1 MVYGEVAAH
10 TKVGQKVVAGE
21 LLGEVI
27 RILRHDK
34 GRPMS
39 MLHMELRV
47 PGNTDDI
54 EWLDHENRPAAL
66 LDPTPLLLE
75 CMSLAA

>member
-1 MVYGEVAAH
+1 MLNS
-10 TKVGQKVVAGE
+10 TVGQKVVAGE
-21 LLGEVI
+21 ILGVVI
-27 RILRHDK
+27 RVLKKDK

-54 EWLDHENRPAAL
+54 EWVDYANRPAAL
-66 LDPTPLLLE
+66 LDPTPFLLE
-75 CMSLAA
+75 CVSVPA